1 MELDKGSPSLQHHK
15 PPRQNW
21 RNKAEGPAKHWR
33 SATKPECRVER
44 GGRGGEG
51 RKGVKRGVDRGK
63 EEVYCG
69 ITEAPDSP

>member
-21 RNKAEGPAKHWR
+21 RNNAEGPAKHWR

-44 GGRGGEG
+44 GRGRREG
-51 RKGVKRGVDRGK
+51 VERRVDRGK
-63 EEVYCG
+63 EKVYCG